1 MQIYFKTPHAFL
13 IKGFFYYILILYH
26 VLKKTTVYD
35 AKEVIFHKRMS
46 NVLLAF
52 LGAFTVILNVMSN
65 ELFGY
70 GSVQDDAI

>member
-1 MQIYFKTPHAFL
+1 
-13 IKGFFYYILILYH
+13 
-26 VLKKTTVYD
+26 
-35 AKEVIFHKRMS
+35 MS

-52 LGAFTVILNVMSN
+52 LCAFTVILNVMSN

>member
-13 IKGFFYYILILYH
+13 IKGCFYYILILYH
-26 VLKKTTVYD
+26 VLKKPTVYD
-35 AKEVIFHKRMS
+35 AIEVIFHKRVS

-52 LGAFTVILNVMSN
+52 LCAFTVILNVMSN